1 MIKEVN
7 LSITLSADTLATVKK
22 VSKIAVGTEVGDIS
36 YHSVDFVIK
45 SDVGVLGSTF
55 IVSSDKLPESGV
67 FEFEEGMEIM
77 ISPNGDVQQ
86 AISPS
91 KPTNARTPTSKSTS
105 LD

>member
-22 VSKIAVGTEVGDIS
+22 VSKIQTNTEAGDIS
-36 YHSVDFVIK
+36 YHVVDFAIK
-45 SDVGVLGSTF
+45 SDVGAIGSTF
-55 IVSSDKLPESGV
+55 IVSPDKLPESGV

-91 KPTNARTPTSKSTS
+91 KPTNSRTPTSKSTN